1 MTRRN
6 IFMALIMMIPMMN
19 CFNERKGTTELEEME
34 EIVFVWKI
42 DIMLCLLY
50 RNGLDQICGSPYSG

>member
-6 IFMALIMMIPMMN
+6 ILMALIMMIPMMN

-34 EIVFVWKI
+34 EIEDVTLSCDSGTVF
-42 DIMLCLLY
+42 LCQSLHWFVDPVIL
-50 RNGLDQICGSPYSG
+50 